1 VIVDFHTHIVPPRVK
16 ENRLQYAQADR
27 GFAAIY
33 SDPRAR
39 LATADDLIRIMDR
52 DSVDVAVAL
61 NYGWANH
68 SLCVEVND
76 YILDSVT
83 RFPNRL
89 AGFCNVSLANTDTA
103 LREIERCTN
112 AGINGVGEIRPDTQL
127 GVGGIDGFK
136 PVTDFMIAHKLM
148 LLTHASEPV
157 GHQYPGKGNATPGM
171 IMKLVTAYPG
181 LTVICAHFGGGLPF
195 YALMPEVA
203 DAFRNVYFDTAAA
216 PYLYRPDVYRHV
228 IDLVGQDNVLF
239 GSDYP
244 LITPRRYVKDIESI
258 DLPAIAKEKLLGEN
272 ARRLLDLPQRGE
284 P

>member
-1 VIVDFHTHIVPPRVK
+1 
-16 ENRLQYAQADR
+16 
-27 GFAAIY
+27 
-33 SDPRAR
+33 
-39 LATADDLIRIMDR
+39 
-52 DSVDVAVAL
+52 
-61 NYGWANH
+61 
-68 SLCVEVND
+68 
-76 YILDSVT
+76 
-83 RFPNRL
+83 
-89 AGFCNVSLANTDTA
+89 
-103 LREIERCTN
+103 
-112 AGINGVGEIRPDTQL
+112 
-127 GVGGIDGFK
+127 
-136 PVTDFMIAHKLM
+136 
-148 LLTHASEPV
+148 
-157 GHQYPGKGNATPGM
+157 M